1 MEKNLNE
8 PEGRKML
15 KEAFRVFDNTG
26 EGVVT
31 KKYLRL
37 NILNCKDCSAREVD
51 EMLEALDHDHD
62 GNVVIE
68 DFLRI
73 FINQEIQDLRKTK
86 SESTKCVIL

>member
-1 MEKNLNE
+1 MEKNITE

-37 NILNCKDCSAREVD
+37 NILNCKDCSAN
-51 EMLEALDHDHD
+51 EAS
-62 GNVVIE
+62 NVI
-68 DFLRI
+68 
-73 FINQEIQDLRKTK
+73 
-86 SESTKCVIL
+86 